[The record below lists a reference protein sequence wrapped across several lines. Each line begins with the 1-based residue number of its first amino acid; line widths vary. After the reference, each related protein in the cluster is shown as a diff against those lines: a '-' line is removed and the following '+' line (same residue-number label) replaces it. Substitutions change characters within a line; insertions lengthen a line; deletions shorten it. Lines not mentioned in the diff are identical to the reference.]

1 MDVLSE
7 PNQPFFP
14 QDWSRAS
21 FNGIYKDKGKE
32 KGKGKGRSFFRR
44 GGSKTPDLPMQ
55 APPAE
60 VSQVN
65 WNEVAAVSDEGHPL
79 IKVPQNPR
87 NHAILEMI
95 YNKMHEER
103 YINLSPL
110 DILANAV
117 ESRFI
122 SEWPVFLISFVLFY
136 FRVLTVIICC
146 DLGE

>member
-1 MDVLSE
+1 
-7 PNQPFFP
+7 
-14 QDWSRAS
+14 
-21 FNGIYKDKGKE
+21 
-32 KGKGKGRSFFRR
+32 
-44 GGSKTPDLPMQ
+44 MQ

-87 NHAILEMI
+87 NHTILEMI

-103 YINLSPL
+103 RINLSPL
-110 DILANAV
+110 DILANVV

-122 SEWPVFLISFVLFY
+122 SEWPVFYLICFVLFSG
-136 FRVLTVIICC
+136 F
-146 DLGE
+146 